1 MADAKLDGWLN
12 KVEEAVLSH
21 QTARLQRW
29 AERQRQALQRAVKV
43 EQAVCA
49 NNSSITDGVITGV
62 QDELQQRDAER
73 QRMRQHTK
81 DVKDEC
87 DQHFQRELRRM
98 RRGQKTMAKELLEKQ
113 SMRLAD
119 AYDEIISLKWQS
131 LEDVFQRKL
140 WEYYTEAHR
149 RGYGR
154 SAASTPEDLRE
165 VWQNGELKSLLAVEK
180 QGWGRSQRAD
190 LQHVEN
196 ELDGSLGKSIEAL
209 EAKLTTVADLEPE
222 CLQQIRSM
230 AEDAKKELEKI
241 TAEIGGSLPELE
253 AAWKAC
259 ETDYER
265 KESELQQLQAAVAR
279 KRFEDMET
287 FRLLKLQLCQWKL
300 SYQSA
305 FHDTDEPSTSSL
317 DPKQVEQR
325 FANARRLAQKLWA
338 QMPVNEAHR
347 FLAQVAQMLAKSE
360 PSAATTL
367 MKVYEKE
374 LKRLGAL
381 PLVSHARSPELL
393 QCWTAP

>member
-1 MADAKLDGWLN
+1 M
-12 KVEEAVLSH
+12 
-21 QTARLQRW
+21 
-29 AERQRQALQRAVKV
+29 
-43 EQAVCA
+43 
-49 NNSSITDGVITGV
+49 
-62 QDELQQRDAER
+62 
-73 QRMRQHTK
+73 
-81 DVKDEC
+81 
-87 DQHFQRELRRM
+87 
-98 RRGQKTMAKELLEKQ
+98 
-113 SMRLAD
+113 
-119 AYDEIISLKWQS
+119 
-131 LEDVFQRKL
+131 EDVFQRKL

-259 ETDYER
+259 ETDYEQ
-265 KESELQQLQAAVAR
+265 ESELQQLQAAVAR

-374 LKRLGAL
+374 QWLGINACFF
-381 PLVSHARSPELL
+381 PPFR
-393 QCWTAP
+393 